1 MRRFSTFAFFTVIIC
16 SPAFSEEA
24 GSIVYLP
31 AKDGKPAQTIR
42 LPAGAPQPVIK
53 SEKGDRPE
61 QCPKEAFW
69 EYAASPGELVNCG
82 EGSVYEI
89 QLYETTADSK
99 YTMRLVPSSKP
110 KPGTDDPGASKSKPG
125 AEPEVNP

>member
-1 MRRFSTFAFFTVIIC
+1 MRRFSTFAFFAVIVSC
-16 SPAFSEEA
+16 PAFSEDE

-42 LPAGAPQPVIK
+42 LPAGEPQAVIE
-53 SEKGDRPE
+53 SENGDRPE

-82 EGSVYEI
+82 EGTVYEI
-89 QLYETTADSK
+89 QPYETTDDSN
-99 YTMRLVPSSKP
+99 YTLRLVPSSKP

>member
-1 MRRFSTFAFFTVIIC
+1 MGRFSTFAFFAVIVS

-24 GSIVYLP
+24 GSIAYLP

-42 LPAGAPQPVIK
+42 ELPAGEPQAVIESK
-53 SEKGDRPE
+53 TGDRPE

-69 EYAASPGELVNCG
+69 EFAASPGALINCD

-89 QLYETTADSK
+89 QPYETTDK
-99 YTMRLVPSSKP
+99 RDLR
-110 KPGTDDPGASKSKPG
+110 
-125 AEPEVNP
+125 